1 MGDAGTKAERDW
13 MNQLLAPIVGR
24 PADKVPAID
33 SLLWGPIARG
43 TQVNVG

>member
-1 MGDAGTKAERDW
+1 MDQILG
-13 MNQLLAPIVGR
+13 PIVGR

-43 TQVNVG
+43 TQVDVG